1 MTRRPATDELVAALF
16 LAALTAAL
24 VALAYVGLYARYMA
38 DDYCTADSLHK
49 LGFLAFQRRWYT
61 EWTGRFSFSLLLA
74 AAEWVGPAVV
84 PFLAASAI
92 ACWVAGAVWSVY
104 RVAILLAL
112 PRPLLTSFLLGK
124 LVVFATLNGAHNI
137 AQSLYWQS
145 GMLTYTPP
153 LILFTFF
160 VGVACR
166 AVWRRLKGRAGRAET
181 LACGAL
187 ALVAGGFSESHALLQ
202 VGVLALA
209 LFALYWYAP
218 AALRRAALPP
228 VVAGLACALAAGC
241 VVVLAPGNAV
251 RMSYFPPHPNLLKLT
266 AISLFY
272 TVGFIA
278 YTAYLSPLTT
288 LMSAALPALLSF
300 QLHREDAERNC
311 GLSGHAESHPRR
323 VHAQRDLGLSRGGL
337 GLSRGGWMELS
348 RRVWVRTL
356 LLPLLVG
363 FVLIFL
369 CTVPGV
375 YGTSTYLPGR
385 ARLIPQFVFVC
396 VAVWSGWLAGL
407 LLSERVGAPS
417 ERADARARLS
427 PLALAAASAAS
438 VILLLPPVA
447 AARRTL
453 SLAAGAREAAAIWD
467 ETDRN
472 LRAARERGELDV
484 TVAPVDDVE
493 TRLGAAKT
501 ELQIEHDAQ
510 NWKNKCAARYYGINS
525 IRAE

>member
-1 MTRRPATDELVAALF
+1 MTRRPTTDELVAALF

-84 PFLAASAI
+84 PYLSATAI

-112 PRPLLTSFLLGK
+112 PRPLLTSLLLGE

-160 VGVACR
+160 LGVACR
-166 AVWRRLKGRAGRAET
+166 AVWRRLNGRTGRAET
-181 LACGAL
+181 LACGGL

-202 VGVLALA
+202 VGALALA
-209 LFALYWYAP
+209 LFALYLYAP

-228 VVAGLACALAAGC
+228 VFAGLACALAAGC

-272 TVGFIA
+272 TAGFIA

-300 QLHREDAERNC
+300 QLHRGDAERNP
-311 GLSGHAESHPRR
+311 GLSGHAE
-323 VHAQRDLGLSRGGL
+323 RDPG
-337 GLSRGGWMELS
+337 LS
-348 RRVWVRTL
+348 RRVWPGLSREGRVGFRRGGWLGLSCVWVQTL
-356 LLPLLVG
+356 LPPLLVG

-396 VAVWSGWLAGL
+396 VAVWCGWLAGV

-417 ERADARARLS
+417 ERADARTRLS

-453 SLAAGAREAAAIWD
+453 SLAAGAREAAATWD

-472 LRAARERGELDV
+472 LRAARGRGELDV

-525 IRAE
+525 LRAE

>member
-1 MTRRPATDELVAALF
+1 M
-16 LAALTAAL
+16 
-24 VALAYVGLYARYMA
+24 G
-38 DDYCTADSLHK
+38 
-49 LGFLAFQRRWYT
+49 
-61 EWTGRFSFSLLLA
+61 
-74 AAEWVGPAVV
+74 
-84 PFLAASAI
+84 
-92 ACWVAGAVWSVY
+92 
-104 RVAILLAL
+104 
-112 PRPLLTSFLLGK
+112 
-124 LVVFATLNGAHNI
+124 
-137 AQSLYWQS
+137 
-145 GMLTYTPP
+145 
-153 LILFTFF
+153 
-160 VGVACR
+160 
-166 AVWRRLKGRAGRAET
+166 
-181 LACGAL
+181 
-187 ALVAGGFSESHALLQ
+187 
-202 VGVLALA
+202 
-209 LFALYWYAP
+209 
-218 AALRRAALPP
+218 
-228 VVAGLACALAAGC
+228 
-241 VVVLAPGNAV
+241 
-251 RMSYFPPHPNLLKLT
+251 YFPPHPNLLKLT

-272 TVGFIA
+272 TAGFIA

-300 QLHREDAERNC
+300 QLHR
-311 GLSGHAESHPRR
+311 GHTESHPRR
-323 VHAQRDLGLSRGGL
+323 VHAQRNPGLSGHAERDPGLSLRGWAGLRRGGRV
-337 GLSRGGWMELS
+337 GL
-348 RRVWVRTL
+348 RRHVWVRTL
-356 LLPLLVG
+356 LPPLLVG

-396 VAVWSGWLAGL
+396 VAVWCGWLAGA

-417 ERADARARLS
+417 ERADARTRLS

-438 VILLLPPVA
+438 VILLLPPVV

-453 SLAAGAREAAAIWD
+453 SLAAGAREAAATWD

>member
-92 ACWVAGAVWSVY
+92 ACWVVGAVWSVY

-112 PRPLLTSFLLGK
+112 PRPLLTSLLLGE

-166 AVWRRLKGRAGRAET
+166 AVWRRLNGRAGRVET

-202 VGVLALA
+202 VGALALA
-209 LFALYWYAP
+209 LFALYLYAP
-218 AALRRAALPP
+218 AALKRAALPP
-228 VVAGLACALAAGC
+228 VVAGLACALAAVC

-272 TVGFIA
+272 TAGFIA

-288 LMSAALPALLSF
+288 LLSAALPALLSF
-300 QLHREDAERNC
+300 QLHRGRAERDP
-311 GLSGHAESHPRR
+311 GLNGHAETHPRR
-323 VHAQRDLGLSRGGL
+323 VHAQRGL
-337 GLSRGGWMELS
+337 GLRRGGWAGLS
-348 RRVWVRTL
+348 SRVWVRTL
-356 LLPLLVG
+356 LPPLLVG

-396 VAVWSGWLAGL
+396 VAVWCGWLAGV

-417 ERADARARLS
+417 EHADARTRLS
-427 PLALAAASAAS
+427 PLALAAAS
-438 VILLLPPVA
+438 VILLLPPVV

-453 SLAAGAREAAAIWD
+453 SLAAGAREAAATWD

-510 NWKNKCAARYYGINS
+510 NWKNRCAARYYGINS
-525 IRAE
+525 LRAE